1 MERTLRRHHIIGA
14 DHHTQPPRPPTPTV
28 SDPEPYR
35 TVAAPVEATFEVRG
49 SRFTGYLAPA
59 GSADE
64 AEAFVDAR
72 RAEHPDATH
81 VVPAYRVPAD
91 PDDERGHLREYAN
104 DDGEPGGSAGKP
116 ALNVLERRDVRNV
129 VLAVVRYHGGPNLGV
144 GGLARAYARSASE
157 ALSAAEV
164 VERRPTERV
173 VATVE
178 YDDSGTVRSV
188 LESASHPFDAD
199 YEEAVRFDVRVPVGE
214 AEALR
219 DRLRSATSGRVRL
232 D

>member
-1 MERTLRRHHIIGA
+1 
-14 DHHTQPPRPPTPTV
+14 V

-35 TVAAPVEATFEVRG
+35 TVAGPVEATFEVRG
-49 SRFTGYLAPA
+49 SRFTGSLAPA
-59 GSADE
+59 ASRAE
-64 AEAFVDAR
+64 AEAFVDDR
-72 RAEHPDATH
+72 RAEHPEATH

-91 PDDERGHLREYAN
+91 PADERGHLREYAA

-116 ALNVLERRDVRNV
+116 ALNVLERRGVRNV

-144 GGLARAYARSASE
+144 GGLARAYARSASA
-157 ALSAAEV
+157 ALDAAEV

-173 VATVE
+173 VATVA
-178 YDDSGTVRSV
+178 YDDSGTVRGV
-188 LESASHPFDAD
+188 LESAGVAFDAEYD
-199 YEEAVRFDVRVPVGE
+199 ETVRFEARPPGAE

-232 D
+232 E

>member
-1 MERTLRRHHIIGA
+1 
-14 DHHTQPPRPPTPTV
+14 V
-28 SDPEPYR
+28 SDAETYR
-35 TVAAPVEATFEVRG
+35 TVAGAVEATFEVRG

-59 GSADE
+59 GSREE

-72 RAEHPDATH
+72 RADHPDATH

-116 ALNVLERRDVRNV
+116 ALNVLGRREVRNV

-157 ALSAAEV
+157 ALDAAEV

-173 VATVE
+173 VVTVD
-178 YDDSGTVRSV
+178 YDDSGTVRGL
-188 LESASHPFDAD
+188 LESAGVAFEAD
-199 YEEAVRFDVRVPVGE
+199 YGAEVRFEVRAPVAE
-214 AEALR
+214 AESLR

>member
-1 MERTLRRHHIIGA
+1 M
-14 DHHTQPPRPPTPTV
+14 
-28 SDPEPYR
+28 SDPDAFH
-35 TVAAPVEATFEVRG
+35 TVAGPVEATFEVRG
-49 SRFTGYLAPA
+49 SRFTGYVAPA
-59 GSADE
+59 RNRED
-64 AEAFVDAR
+64 AEAFVDRR
-72 RAEHPDATH
+72 RADHPDATH

-116 ALNVLERRDVRNV
+116 ALNVLERREVRNV
-129 VLAVVRYHGGPNLGV
+129 VLAVVRYYGGQNLGV

-157 ALSAAEV
+157 ALDAAEI

-173 VATVE
+173 VAVVD
-178 YDDSGTVRSV
+178 YDDSGTVRGL
-188 LESASHPFDAD
+188 LESAGVDFDAE
-199 YEEAVRFDVRVPVGE
+199 YTAEVRFEVRAPV
-214 AEALR
+214 AEADSLR

>member
-1 MERTLRRHHIIGA
+1 
-14 DHHTQPPRPPTPTV
+14 V
-28 SDPEPYR
+28 SDAEPYR
-35 TVAAPVEATFEVRG
+35 TVAAPVEATFEVRS

-59 GSADE
+59 ASPEE
-64 AEAFVDAR
+64 AEAFVERR

-91 PDDERGHLREYAN
+91 PDDEQGHLREYAN

-116 ALNVLERRDVRNV
+116 ALNVLERREVRNV

-157 ALSAAEV
+157 ALDAAEI

-178 YDDSGTVRSV
+178 YDDSGTVRGI
-188 LESASHPFDAD
+188 LESAGVEFDAD
-199 YEEAVRFDVRVPVGE
+199 YGEEVRFEVRAPVAE
-214 AEALR
+214 AEPLR

-232 D
+232 T

>member
-1 MERTLRRHHIIGA
+1 M
-14 DHHTQPPRPPTPTV
+14 
-28 SDPEPYR
+28 SDPETYR
-35 TVAAPVEATFEVRG
+35 TVAGPVEATFAVRG

-59 GSADE
+59 RSREA
-64 AEAFVDAR
+64 AEAFVEAR

-116 ALNVLERRDVRNV
+116 ALNVLERREVRNV
-129 VLAVVRYHGGPNLGV
+129 VLAVVRYHGGQNLGV

-157 ALSAAEV
+157 ALSAAEI
-164 VERRPTERV
+164 VERRPTARV
-173 VATVE
+173 VATVA
-178 YDDSGTVRSV
+178 YDDSGTVRGL
-188 LESASHPFDAD
+188 LESAGVEFDAD
-199 YEEAVRFDVRVPVGE
+199 YEEMVRFDVRVPVGE
-214 AEALR
+214 ADALR

-232 D
+232 E